1 MHSAF
6 SKEPLFHVI
15 LQNFLSTFLAR
26 LDPGHFAWKKYE
38 YALNIRNN
46 EMKMKN
52 ASIFLSLLILLAIL
66 PNVGQVIAEPTISI
80 ETSKNTYAYGDH
92 LNIIINVSE
101 ITGDDIYIYI
111 INTEERKS
119 LLLQQPI
126 SQKYTEFPSPF
137 PIESGSPVWLTGTYG
152 LELEYSGA
160 KSSTQFT
167 LNDTGQI
174 GLPFWIKDVA
184 KMWVTDQIAAKEFS
198 VAIEYMINSGII
210 NIPYTE
216 TDDGVSATTIPD
228 WVKNT
233 AGWWAVGA
241 IDDTEFTLALQYLV
255 KTGIITVNVDKI

>member
-1 MHSAF
+1 
-6 SKEPLFHVI
+6 
-15 LQNFLSTFLAR
+15 
-26 LDPGHFAWKKYE
+26 
-38 YALNIRNN
+38 
-46 EMKMKN
+46 MKN
-52 ASIFLSLLILLAIL
+52 ITIFLSLFAIL
-66 PNVGQVIAEPTISI
+66 VILPCFDQVLAAPSISI
-80 ETSKNTYAYGDH
+80 ETSQDVYAYGDH

-101 ITGDDIYIYI
+101 VTGDDVRIYI

-126 SQKYTEFPSPF
+126 SQEYTEFPSPF

-152 LELEYSGA
+152 LEFEYSGA

-167 LNDTGQI
+167 LEDSGQI

-210 NIPYTE
+210 KIPYIE
-216 TDDGVSATTIPD
+216 ADDDVSATTIPE
-228 WVKNT
+228 WVKYN
-233 AGWWAVGA
+233 AGWWAVGV

-255 KTGIITVNVDKI
+255 KTGIITVNLSKV

>member
-1 MHSAF
+1 
-6 SKEPLFHVI
+6 
-15 LQNFLSTFLAR
+15 
-26 LDPGHFAWKKYE
+26 
-38 YALNIRNN
+38 
-46 EMKMKN
+46 MK
-52 ASIFLSLLILLAIL
+52 SIGIFLSLLTMLIIL
-66 PNVGQVIAEPTISI
+66 PSFGHVLAEPSISI
-80 ETSKNTYAYGDH
+80 ETSQDVYAYGDH

-101 ITGDDIYIYI
+101 VTGDDARIYI

-152 LELEYSGA
+152 LEFEYSGA

-167 LNDTGQI
+167 LEDTGQI

-184 KMWVTDQIAAKEFS
+184 KMWVTDRIAAKEFS
-198 VAIEYMINSGII
+198 VAIEYMINNGII

-216 TDDGVSATTIPD
+216 ADSDVSATTIPD

-241 IDDTEFTLALQYLV
+241 INDTEFTLALQYLI
-255 KTGIITVNVDKI
+255 KTGIITVDLSKA